1 MLHSY
6 TQLNLKID
14 NGDDTHANNSACAT
28 RSIMSILLLAQ
39 TVSVTD
45 FQPKKLD

>member
-14 NGDDTHANNSACAT
+14 NGVACAT